1 MNTLPTLIRRE
12 FWEHRVLW
20 MVPVAVAACYLLF
33 AIVAGSMMNPAQ
45 MNAARMSGEGPPA
58 LFVGVQMV
66 LIGFLFVLVS
76 IVLFFY
82 LADSL
87 YAERRDRSILFW
99 KSLPVSDSATVLS
112 KLLVALIVT
121 PIGVLLLSMVV
132 NALAFLIFYV
142 RLHDSPATSGYVRW
156 DTATW
161 FRLYGTLF
169 LNVLVLALWYAPIAA
184 YQLMVSAWVRS
195 AVFVWTILPPL
206 VLALGEKL
214 MFDSWNIGRFLLY
227 RLSTGIGGGST
238 DLASVDQFLGRI
250 SLLERLRQPDLWGG
264 VAVAAVFVYAAI
276 RIRRYRDD
284 T

>member
-20 MVPVAVAACYLLF
+20 MVPAAVAACYLLF
-33 AIVAGSMMNPAQ
+33 AILAGSMMPAE
-45 MNAARMSGEGPPA
+45 MRAARMSSAGESQA

-66 LIGFLFVLVS
+66 LIGFLYVLVS
-76 IVLFFY
+76 TVLFFY
-82 LADSL
+82 LADCL

-99 KSLPVSDSATVLS
+99 KSMPVSDSATVLS

-132 NALAFLIFYV
+132 NALAFVIFYV
-142 RLHDSPATSGYVRW
+142 RLHNSGFVRW

-184 YQLMVSAWVRS
+184 YQLLVSAWARS

-206 VLALGEKL
+206 LLALGEKL
-214 MFDSWNIGRFLLY
+214 MFDSWDIGQFLLY
-227 RLSTGIGGGST
+227 RLSAGMGGGPDALT
-238 DLASVDQFLGRI
+238 GVDHLLAQI
-250 SLLERLRQPDLWGG
+250 SLLGRLRQPDLWGG
-264 VAVAAVFVYAAI
+264 VAVAAAFAYSAI